1 MTTLDHVLRDLSHV
15 VAQVVEAELVVRAVG
30 DVAGVHLA
38 ALRGS
43 LPHENT
49 PTRHTQ
55 EVIHTAHKVRLVLC
69 QVVVN
74 RHDMHTLTG
83 QRAQVRRHRSDQ
95 GLTFTGLHFRDLALV

>member
-1 MTTLDHVLRDLSHV
+1 MTTLDHVFGNLRHV
-15 VAQVVEAELVVRAVG
+15 VAQVVETKLVIRAIR
-30 DVAGVHLA
+30 DVTRVHLA